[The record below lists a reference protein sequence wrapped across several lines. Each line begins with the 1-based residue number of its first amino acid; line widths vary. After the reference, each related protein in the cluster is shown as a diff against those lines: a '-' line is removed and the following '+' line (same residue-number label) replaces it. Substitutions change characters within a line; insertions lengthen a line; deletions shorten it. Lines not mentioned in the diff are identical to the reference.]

1 MKPGRPRLLDALS
14 GELGR
19 SLGRFARDSEGVV
32 LTMQPPRKLQ
42 QQAERL
48 ALLFEQGAPPEPPL
62 QQRINALARLRRGEP
77 GLSRRDWALIAWGL
91 CDDCGASG
99 KPLDEQ
105 PLFDAVMR
113 HTDDWI
119 ERRDVPR
126 KGWFGLLNSYFSY
139 DAEEVASKR
148 NWLRLRGRL
157 VDTLPILVSA
167 LRQPKLWSQMLQH
180 HHDIFSDDAGGSL
193 RQLLFYG
200 SANQR
205 QQLTAGLP
213 IPESSWLWRRVV
225 AHQIKH
231 LNSLDETEFLHAV
244 PGMVAF
250 LRTKPLYADDLLA
263 ALLTRYCQSG
273 QRGEPHELLK
283 NESFARWGNPQL
295 RGATRWAKVEAPVRA
310 MVLRWFAKED
320 LEHFFSLLQ
329 GAGQV
334 DQARL
339 RYWLRFVD
347 QISYTRILL
356 GSDAVTS
363 EDLEFRNFRTKNA
376 GRYGHLADYNSH
388 NNAFIMRINDH
399 YFVEFSGTGNAC
411 YAYPEEELPFDPG
424 ARSLRATL
432 DLKKKVSHD
441 SHRGAA
447 TNRILHN
454 GSWEWKADEFLARR
468 GIRPGGHG
476 AVAPPAVKAY
486 QAQFG
491 APPVPALVAD
501 AAGPQPG
508 VQAALAPSALVQV
521 ETRRAAPAQ
530 APALVQVETRR
541 PAPTQSPALVQ
552 VETRRPAPAEPRAP
566 VQVETR
572 WPGAALLSKPS
583 TRQVVK
589 TASELARINRV
600 KVQDNLD
607 KGGAFWVLSNE
618 PNSVLGR
625 ELIKLGMSFNPGK
638 GYWIK

>member
-19 SLGRFARDSEGVV
+19 SLGHFARDSEGVV
-32 LTMQPPRKLQ
+32 LTIQPPRKLQ
-42 QQAERL
+42 QEAERL
-48 ALLFEQGAPPEPPL
+48 ALLFEQGAPPEPPM

-77 GLSRRDWALIAWGL
+77 GLSRRDWVLIAWGL

-167 LRQPKLWSQMLQH
+167 LRQPKLWSRMLQQ
-180 HHDIFSDDAGGSL
+180 HHDIFSDDAGRSL
-193 RQLLFYG
+193 RQLVFYG
-200 SANQR
+200 SADER

-225 AHQIKH
+225 AHQIDH
-231 LNSLDETEFLHAV
+231 LNSLDETGFLHAV

-263 ALLTRYCQSG
+263 ALLTRYCQSS

-295 RGATRWAKVEAPVRA
+295 RGATRWAKVAAPVRA

-320 LEHFFSLLQ
+320 LEHFFSMLQ

-339 RYWLRFVD
+339 VYWLRFVD
-347 QISYTRILL
+347 QISYTRIVL
-356 GSDAVTS
+356 GADAVNS
-363 EDLEFRNFRTKNA
+363 GDPEFRNFRTKNA
-376 GRYGHLADYNSH
+376 GRYGQLVGGQNH
-388 NNAFIMRINDH
+388 NNAFIMRIDDH
-399 YFVEFSGTGNAC
+399 YFVEFRQC
-411 YAYPEEELPFDPG
+411 LLC
-424 ARSLRATL
+424 LR
-432 DLKKKVSHD
+432 
-441 SHRGAA
+441 G
-447 TNRILHN
+447 
-454 GSWEWKADEFLARR
+454 E
-468 GIRPGGHG
+468 
-476 AVAPPAVKAY
+476 AVAFRPRRRLL
-486 QAQFG
+486 
-491 APPVPALVAD
+491 ALVERPQTW
-501 AAGPQPG
+501 AA
-508 VQAALAPSALVQV
+508 
-521 ETRRAAPAQ
+521 
-530 APALVQVETRR
+530 R
-541 PAPTQSPALVQ
+541 PAAHQ
-552 VETRRPAPAEPRAP
+552 
-566 VQVETR
+566 
-572 WPGAALLSKPS
+572 
-583 TRQVVK
+583 RQ
-589 TASELARINRV
+589 
-600 KVQDNLD
+600 
-607 KGGAFWVLSNE
+607 
-618 PNSVLGR
+618 
-625 ELIKLGMSFNPGK
+625 
-638 GYWIK
+638 